1 MRAFPEEFPMFFTY
15 LRRELRRRIRQA
27 TFIALGLA
35 LGIGL
40 VITVTAASSGVK
52 NAQATVLHSLYG
64 VGTDVTV
71 TQAPTAGSGG
81 PTGFGFRGRGGNQAR
96 PAAGTKIDIDN
107 LTSIGQGTL
116 AASSVTSIGKLTHVA
131 GAAGAL
137 SLTDAVITGKIP
149 AINTS
154 GGGFGGG
161 GGGSFRG
168 NFKSSSFTVSGVDLN
183 TGALGPLS
191 SAKLKSGR
199 TFASSDAAANV
210 AVVNADYAT
219 QKKLGVG
226 STVTVAKT
234 SFKVVG
240 VASAGSDASDVFIPL
255 ARAQALA
262 GLKGK
267 VNTIYV
273 AADSASNIS
282 GVAGEISGML
292 PKATVTTSSSLASEV
307 TGSLSSAASLA
318 NNLGKWLAIAV
329 LIAAFLLAS
338 LLTSGAVAR
347 RVREFGTLKA
357 LGWRS
362 RRIVGQVMGESG
374 AIGVVGGV
382 VGVALG
388 FAGAALVEKLARP
401 LTASVGQTTGSA
413 TPGGAP
419 ALRGGGGVRV
429 GGRPAAPGRGPVQ
442 SRVPA
447 SAAVAAAATARKR
460 AAGAV
465 VATATNR
472 AERGIMY
479 KLTGGAKKYQKGRT
493 TVDAL
498 AGVDLVIEDG
508 EWLAI
513 QGPTGHGKT
522 TLLQVLGGLDR
533 PTSGVVEFDGQD
545 LAALRETQVTKVRAT
560 SMGFIFQTFN
570 LIPTLNALE
579 NVEVALVPLGV
590 GAAERRARATV
601 ALENMGLGERL
612 QHLPGEMSGGQ
623 QQRVAIARAL
633 VKEPKVLLADEP
645 TGNLDE
651 GTRDDIMG
659 LLEQLWRDTGL
670 TLVLVTH
677 DSSVARRAQ
686 RIGIMQH
693 GKLSIRQDTRGAT
706 A

>member
-1 MRAFPEEFPMFFTY
+1 MASGAPAHFQGSASARLVMRAFPEEFPMFFTY

-27 TFIALGLA
+27 IFIALGLA

-64 VGTDVTV
+64 VGTDITV

-81 PTGFGFRGRGGNQAR
+81 PTGFGFRGRVGNQTR

-154 GGGFGGG
+154 GGSGTGTGGGFGGGGGGGG

-191 SAKLKSGR
+191 SARLKSGR
-199 TFASSDAAANV
+199 TFASSDAAAKV

-219 QKKLGVG
+219 QKKLSIG

-240 VASAGSDASDVFIPL
+240 IASAGSNASDVFIPL
-255 ARAQALA
+255 SRAQALA
-262 GLKGK
+262 SLKGK

-282 GVAGEISGML
+282 GVSKEISGML
-292 PKATVTTSSSLASEV
+292 PKATVTTSSSLASQV
-307 TGSLSSAASLA
+307 TGSLSSASSLA

-362 RRIVGQVMGESG
+362 RRIVGQVMGESI
-374 AIGVVGGV
+374 AIGIIGGV

-388 FAGAALVEKLARP
+388 LAGAALVARLAPP
-401 LTASVGQTTGSA
+401 LSASVGQTTGSA
-413 TPGGAP
+413 TPGGA
-419 ALRGGGGVRV
+419 RTFGGSFGGGTG
-429 GGRPAAPGRGPVQ
+429 APGG
-442 SRVPA
+442 
-447 SAAVAAAATARKR
+447 ARPGGFAR
-460 AAGAV
+460 AASD
-465 VATATNR
+465 AT
-472 AERGIMY
+472 
-479 KLTGGAKKYQKGRT
+479 
-493 TVDAL
+493 
-498 AGVDLVIEDG
+498 
-508 EWLAI
+508 
-513 QGPTGHGKT
+513 H
-522 TLLQVLGGLDR
+522 
-533 PTSGVVEFDGQD
+533 
-545 LAALRETQVTKVRAT
+545 
-560 SMGFIFQTFN
+560 
-570 LIPTLNALE
+570 
-579 NVEVALVPLGV
+579 
-590 GAAERRARATV
+590 
-601 ALENMGLGERL
+601 
-612 QHLPGEMSGGQ
+612 
-623 QQRVAIARAL
+623 
-633 VKEPKVLLADEP
+633 
-645 TGNLDE
+645 
-651 GTRDDIMG
+651 
-659 LLEQLWRDTGL
+659 
-670 TLVLVTH
+670 
-677 DSSVARRAQ
+677 SV
-686 RIGIMQH
+686 
-693 GKLSIRQDTRGAT
+693 
-706 A
+706 